1 MKEMKEIKREV
12 PATPWRKRLHEIIF
26 EADTR
31 AGRTFDLVL
40 LWLIV
45 GSVVVVMLE
54 SIRNYREDY
63 GWWFYYLEWVFTILF
78 TVEYALRIIAVR
90 RPLTYVFSFFG
101 IVDLLAVIPGYLS
114 LFVPGTQY
122 LLIIRILRLLRI
134 FRILKLTAYIA
145 EARVI
150 TSALNASSKKIF
162 VFLLAIVAL
171 VTVIGSLM
179 YVVEG
184 EANGFTDIPTSIY
197 WAVVTITTVGY
208 GDLSPKTAVGKILAS
223 VVMILGYAI
232 IAVPTGIVTAELSR
246 SPKKVSTQVCPE
258 CHLQDHDADAIFCK
272 ECGTHL

>member
-1 MKEMKEIKREV
+1 MKESKKFEQDTPE
-12 PATPWRKRLHEIIF
+12 TPWRRRLHEIIF

-31 AGRTFDLVL
+31 AGKLFDIVL
-40 LWLIV
+40 LWLIIS
-45 GSVVVVMLE
+45 SVIIVMLE
-54 SIRNYREDY
+54 SVKRYRDDY
-63 GWWFYYLEWVFTILF
+63 GAAFYYLEWIFTIIF
-78 TVEYALRIIAVR
+78 TLEYALRIVSVK
-90 RPLTYVFSFFG
+90 RPVNYIFSFFG
-101 IVDLLAVIPGYLS
+101 VVDLLAILPGYLS

-134 FRILKLTAYIA
+134 FRILKLTEYVS
-145 EARVI
+145 EAKVI
-150 TSALNASSKKIF
+150 TTALKSSRKKIS

-184 EANGFTDIPTSIY
+184 EENGFVDIPTSIY

-208 GDLSPKTAVGKILAS
+208 GDLSPKTAAGQILAS

-246 SPKKVSTQVCPE
+246 THRKISTQICPD
-258 CHLQDHDADAIFCK
+258 CHLQDHDADAVFCK
-272 ECGTHL
+272 NCAARL